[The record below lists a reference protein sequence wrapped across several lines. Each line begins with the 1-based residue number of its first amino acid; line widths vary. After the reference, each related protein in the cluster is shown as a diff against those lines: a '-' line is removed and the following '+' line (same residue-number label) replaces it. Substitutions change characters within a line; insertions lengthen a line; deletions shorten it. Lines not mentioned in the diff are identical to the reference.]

1 MVTIR
6 ASSNHPPSYF
16 QLPHP
21 HLRRFLQS
29 IRLSSLCVV
38 SERVRHAT
46 YRQYEIFDR
55 TRRASGRSYCPRAY
69 VAPCVRNFISEPE
82 LTPARNWTGIIA
94 LLCQPDVATAGWRAN
109 EFIVGLRRAPP
120 RRAVAEPML
129 RDEMRRERE
138 STRDVR
144 GSGRPTDCSI
154 PSSSPEIIR
163 RPVTKWN
170 VPPVGSWPCPTTHR
184 ST

>member
-94 LLCQPDVATAGWRAN
+94 LLCQPDVATAGCGRLARKWIYCRPASRATAPRSCWTDASRWD
-109 EFIVGLRRAPP
+109 ETRAREHERCEGKWETNRLLDPVV
-120 RRAVAEPML
+120 VA
-129 RDEMRRERE
+129 RNN
-138 STRDVR
+138 S
-144 GSGRPTDCSI
+144 PTSD
-154 PSSSPEIIR
+154 
-163 RPVTKWN
+163 
-170 VPPVGSWPCPTTHR
+170 
-184 ST
+184 